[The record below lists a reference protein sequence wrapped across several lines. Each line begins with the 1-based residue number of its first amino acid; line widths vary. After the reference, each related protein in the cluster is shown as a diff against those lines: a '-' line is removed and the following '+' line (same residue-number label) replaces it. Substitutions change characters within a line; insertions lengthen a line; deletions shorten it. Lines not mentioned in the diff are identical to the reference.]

1 MDSTSLLK
9 KREKLRLQQ
18 AVENALS
25 NYSPSANEQKLLDR
39 ISELETQ
46 LSRFNS
52 QSQSFQKQIY
62 PSVSYYNE
70 LQQEIQSFV
79 DLFISKYIV
88 KQPSSR
94 VEVGVINYLFRELA
108 KDEDVNI
115 SERKIKGLLESRG
128 LLQKPSNSTNYYLG
142 ITLVET
148 PETLEAL
155 SLANS
160 KVVPVP
166 QSQSQ
171 LTPTQSNPPLATD
184 SPKSSP
190 APARSNTTP
199 TSFTQAGYPKS
210 SPAPLTPR
218 SSILPKLDGS
228 DL

>member
-62 PSVSYYNE
+62 PTVSYYNE

-88 KQPSSR
+88 KQPSYR

-128 LLQKPSNSTNYYLG
+128 LLQKPSNSTNYYVG
-142 ITLVET
+142 INLIET
-148 PETLEAL
+148 PETLEAI

-160 KVVPVP
+160 VVVPVP
-166 QSQSQ
+166 QSQ
-171 LTPTQSNPPLATD
+171 LTPTQSNPPPATD
-184 SPKSSP
+184 SQKSSP

-228 DL
+228 DR